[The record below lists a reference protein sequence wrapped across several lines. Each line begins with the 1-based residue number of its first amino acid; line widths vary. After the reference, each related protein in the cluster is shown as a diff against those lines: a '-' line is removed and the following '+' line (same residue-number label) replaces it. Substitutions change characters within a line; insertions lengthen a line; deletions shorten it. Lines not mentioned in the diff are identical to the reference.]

1 MTSPVADATGLFIVL
16 YLRCIKINMAAI
28 YHSSSIETYAIIV
41 AGGSG
46 TRMQSIVPKQFLLL
60 NGLPVLM
67 HTLLAF
73 HHTPSMP
80 KLIVVLPEAFHQHWQ
95 ELCTDHH
102 FTVDHQL
109 ISGGSTRFHSVKN
122 GLSLVPQDAL
132 VAVHDAV
139 RPLVSAEVIERAYK
153 QAMSQSA
160 VVVAVKSRDSVR
172 QVKEAYNQ
180 SLLRDEI
187 YLVQTPQTFKADLL
201 KQSYENPYQESF
213 TDDASVAEHAG
224 FTIHIAEGSYQNFK
238 ITFPED
244 IAIAELLLKTKT
256 V

>member
-1 MTSPVADATGLFIVL
+1 MSV
-16 YLRCIKINMAAI
+16 I
-28 YHSSSIETYAIIV
+28 YHSRSIETYAIIV

-46 TRMQSIVPKQFLLL
+46 TRMQSAVPKQFLLI

-73 HHTPSMP
+73 HRTPSKP
-80 KLIVVLPEAFHQHWQ
+80 QLIVVLPEAFHQYWT
-95 ELCTDHH
+95 ELCAEHN
-102 FTVDHQL
+102 FTIKHQL
-109 ISGGSTRFHSVKN
+109 ISGGPTRFHSVKN
-122 GLSLVPQDAL
+122 GLSLVPPNAL

-139 RPLVSAEVIERAYK
+139 RPLVGTEVIEAAYK
-153 QAMSQSA
+153 QALVQGA

-172 QVKEAYNQ
+172 QVKAAYNQ

-201 KQSYENPYQESF
+201 KQAYEYAYQESF

-224 FTIHIAEGSYQNFK
+224 FAIHIAEGDYQNFK
-238 ITFPED
+238 ITFRED
-244 IAIAELLLKTKT
+244 IAIAELLLKTRAT
-256 V
+256 QTS

>member
-1 MTSPVADATGLFIVL
+1 MLHSPLTTH
-16 YLRCIKINMAAI
+16 
-28 YHSSSIETYAIIV
+28 HSPLTTYAIIV

-46 TRMQSIVPKQFLLL
+46 TRMQAAVPKQFLLV

-73 HHTPSMP
+73 SKSNNTPE
-80 KLIVVLPEAFHQHWQ
+80 LIVVLPDGHHDYWAQ
-95 ELCTDHH
+95 LCTEHS
-102 FTVDHQL
+102 FTIPHQL
-109 ISGGSTRFHSVKN
+109 VSGGPTRFHSVKN
-122 GLSLVPQDAL
+122 GLKLVPDDAL

-139 RPLVSAEVIERAYK
+139 RPLINTVIIDAAYQ
-153 QAMSQSA
+153 QAARQGA

-172 QVKEAYNQ
+172 QVKGPFTQ

-187 YLVQTPQTFKADLL
+187 YLVQTPQTFKASLL
-201 KQSYENPYQESF
+201 KGAYECAYHESF

-224 FTIHIAEGSYQNFK
+224 HTIHIVEGSYQNFK

-244 IAIAELLLKTKT
+244 IAIAELLLK
-256 V
+256 